1 MPFVVDA
8 SVAAC
13 WLLPDETD
21 HRADAAFDR
30 FPTDTALAPSLWW
43 FEMRNIFL
51 LSERRGRLNSARTEQ
66 LFSLLNKMPIEID
79 RHPNETELMTLARRH
94 KLTAYDAAYLELAL
108 RQHLPL
114 ATLDSALM
122 RAAKAEGVEVIGEA
136 I

>member
-13 WLLPDETD
+13 WLLPDEND
-21 HRADAAFDR
+21 HRADAAFAR

-51 LSERRGRLNSARTEQ
+51 SSERRGRLNSLTTAQ
-66 LFSLLNKMPIEID
+66 FLSLLNDMSIQID
-79 RHPNETELMTLARRH
+79 RHPNETDMMTLARRH
-94 KLTAYDAAYLELAL
+94 KLTAYDATYLELAL

-114 ATLDSALM
+114 ATLDTALM
-122 RAAKAEGVEVIGEA
+122 RAAKAEGVKVIGEA
-136 I
+136 T

>member
-13 WLLPDETD
+13 WLLPDEND

-30 FPTDTALAPSLWW
+30 FPKDTALVPSLWW
-43 FEMRNIFL
+43 FEMQNIFL
-51 LSERRGRLNSARTEQ
+51 SSERRGRLNASTTAQ
-66 LFSLLNKMPIEID
+66 LLSLLNQMPIQTD
-79 RHPNETELMTLARRH
+79 RHTNEMELMTIARRH

-114 ATLDSALM
+114 ATLDTALM
-122 RAAKAEGVEVIGEA
+122 RAAKAEGVNVIGEA

>member
-13 WLLPDETD
+13 WLLPDKND
-21 HRADAAFDR
+21 HRADAAFAR

-43 FEMRNIFL
+43 LEMYNIFL
-51 LSERRGRLNSARTEQ
+51 SSERRGRLNPSTTAQ
-66 LFSLLNKMPIEID
+66 FLSLLNEMPIQID
-79 RHPNETELMTLARRH
+79 RHTNETELMTLARRH

-114 ATLDSALM
+114 ATLDIALM
-122 RAAKAEGVEVIGEA
+122 RAAKAEGVKVIGEA
-136 I
+136 T

>member
-13 WLLPDETD
+13 WLLPDEND

-30 FPTDTALAPSLWW
+30 FPTDTAFAPSLWW

-51 LSERRGRLNSARTEQ
+51 LSERRRRLNSARTEQ
-66 LFSLLNKMPIEID
+66 LLALLNNLPIQID
-79 RHPNETELMTLARRH
+79 RHPNETDMMTLARRH

-108 RQHLPL
+108 REDVPL
-114 ATLDSALM
+114 ATLDSALI

>member
-30 FPTDTALAPSLWW
+30 FPTDTAFAPSLWW

-51 LSERRGRLNSARTEQ
+51 LSERRGRLNSVRTEQ
-66 LFSLLNKMPIEID
+66 LLSLLNNLPIQID
-79 RHPNETELMTLARRH
+79 RHTNETDLMTLARRH
-94 KLTAYDAAYLELAL
+94 KLTAYGAAYLELAL
-108 RQHLPL
+108 RQNLPL
-114 ATLDSALM
+114 ATLDAALM

-136 I
+136 A

>member
-8 SVAAC
+8 SVAAR
-13 WLLPDETD
+13 WLLPDEND

-30 FPTDTALAPSLWW
+30 FPTDTAFAPSLLW

-51 LSERRGRLNSARTEQ
+51 LSERQGRLNSARTEQ
-66 LFSLLNKMPIEID
+66 LLSLLNNMPIQID
-79 RHPNETELMTLARRH
+79 RHPNETDMMTLARRH

-108 RQHLPL
+108 REDVPL
-114 ATLDSALM
+114 ATLDSALI

>member
-21 HRADAAFDR
+21 HRAGAAFDR
-30 FPTDTALAPSLWW
+30 FPTDAAFAPSLWW

-51 LSERRGRLNSARTEQ
+51 LSARRGRLNSVRTEQ
-66 LFSLLNKMPIEID
+66 LLSLLNNLPIQID
-79 RHPNETELMTLARRH
+79 RHTNETDLMTLARRH

-108 RQHLPL
+108 RQNLPL
-114 ATLDSALM
+114 ATLDAGLM

-136 I
+136 A

>member
-21 HRADAAFDR
+21 HRADAAFAR
-30 FPTDTALAPSLWW
+30 FPNDSALVPSLWW
-43 FEMRNIFL
+43 FEMRNIL
-51 LSERRGRLNSARTEQ
+51 LSSERRGRLNPSTTVQ
-66 LFSLLNKMPIEID
+66 FLSLLNNMPIQID
-79 RHPNETELMTLARRH
+79 RNPDETAMMTLARRH
-94 KLTAYDAAYLELAL
+94 KLTAYDASYLELAA
-108 RQHLPL
+108 REGLPL

-122 RAAKAEGVEVIGEA
+122 RAAKAESVEVIGEA

>member
-30 FPTDTALAPSLWW
+30 FPTDPALAPSLWW

-79 RHPNETELMTLARRH
+79 RHPNETEMMTLARRH